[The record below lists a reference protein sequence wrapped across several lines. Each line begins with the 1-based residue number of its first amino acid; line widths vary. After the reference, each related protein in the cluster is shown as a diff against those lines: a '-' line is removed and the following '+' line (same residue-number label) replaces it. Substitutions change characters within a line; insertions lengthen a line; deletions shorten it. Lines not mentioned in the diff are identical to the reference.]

1 MPSIKGKIQTVKK
14 LNPKKS
20 KSGKRSSNMIK
31 ARNLDKYYT
40 KDEVANTCLEKFLP
54 MIDDHTKLIEP
65 SAGGGS
71 FIRAAMAAGREIT
84 GFDILP
90 EDSGI
95 IRLDFLQEDIRDY
108 ISIEEAV
115 FVGNPPFGKKG
126 ILATQFI
133 NKCLELCGTV
143 GFILPIQFRKWS
155 AQNKIIKGASLILDL
170 DLPENSFTIEGKEF
184 SLRCSFQVWSTN
196 HPLDKDLRLTKAPA
210 TSHPEFEMWQYNRT
224 PEAEKFFDYDWD
236 FAVPRQGFYD
246 YSVKVTKAE
255 DCDRKKQWIFFK
267 AKTPAAL
274 EKLKSLDF
282 EALSKKNSGTPGFGK
297 ADVVQEYTK

>member
-1 MPSIKGKIQTVKK
+1 MTESKKTAKTVKAPSATK
-14 LNPKKS
+14 VAKD
-20 KSGKRSSNMIK
+20 
-31 ARNLDKYYT
+31 LDKYYT
-40 KDEVANTCLEKFLP
+40 KDEVAVTCLASFLP
-54 MIDDHTKLIEP
+54 LVALDAKLIEP

-71 FIRAAMAAGREIT
+71 FIRAAKAAGREIS

-90 EDSGI
+90 EDTDI
-95 IRLDFLQEDIRDY
+95 IKLDFIKESIKDHIDIDG
-108 ISIEEAV
+108 AV
-115 FVGNPPFGKKG
+115 FIGNPPFGKKG
-126 ILATQFI
+126 DLATQFI

-143 GFILPIQFRKWS
+143 GFILPVQFRKWS
-155 AQNKIIKGASLILDL
+155 AQSKILKGASLVLDL
-170 DLPENSFTIEGKEF
+170 DMPEDAFTVVGK
-184 SLRCSFQVWSTN
+184 SYALRCSFQVWSTN
-196 HPLDKDLRLTKAPA
+196 HPLMTDLRLSKAPA
-210 TSHPEFEMWQYNRT
+210 TSHPEFEMWQFNRT

-246 YSVKVTKAE
+246 YSVKVTKKE

>member
-1 MPSIKGKIQTVKK
+1 MTESKKAAKTVKAPSAVK
-14 LNPKKS
+14 IAKD
-20 KSGKRSSNMIK
+20 
-31 ARNLDKYYT
+31 LDKYYT
-40 KDEVANTCLEKFLP
+40 KDEVATTCLEGFLP
-54 MIDDHTKLIEP
+54 LVPDSAKLIEP

-71 FIRAAMAAGREIT
+71 FIRAALAAGREIT

-90 EDSGI
+90 EDTGI
-95 IRLDFLQEDIRDY
+95 IKLDFIQENIKDH
-108 ISIEEAV
+108 ISIEDAV

-126 ILATQFI
+126 DLAIQFI
-133 NKCLELCGTV
+133 NKCLELCGVV
-143 GFILPIQFRKWS
+143 GFILPVQFRKWS
-155 AQNKIIKGASLILDL
+155 AQKKIIKGASLIMDL
-170 DLPENSFTIEGKEF
+170 DLPEDAFTIEGKSY

-196 HPLDKDLRLTKAPA
+196 HPTSKDLRLSGTPA

-282 EALSKKNSGTPGFGK
+282 ETLSKKNSGTPGFGK
-297 ADVVQEYTK
+297 ADVVQEYNRV